1 MKILHIDIETAPHKV
16 YTWGLW
22 GQDISTK
29 NIIEAGYTM
38 CWAAKWDGKRE
49 VMFDSV
55 HESKPEKMIKNVYD
69 LLSQADAVVHYN
81 GAKFDMPT
89 LQKEFFMLG
98 LPPLDYKQIDLLKVA
113 RRKFKFAS
121 NKLDYICQQLNL
133 GSKVKHMGM
142 ELWKD
147 CMDGDEKAWKIM
159 KKYNKQDVVIMER
172 LYHNMLAWIDAHPNR
187 GLYIDSNDPV
197 CRNCGSKDLMKNG
210 KKMTNTGVY
219 QRFQCKGC
227 GKITRSRQQME
238 KHEGVTV

>member
-16 YTWGLW
+16 YSWGLW
-22 GQDISTK
+22 GQDISIK
-29 NIIEAGYTM
+29 NIIEPGYTM

-55 HESKPEKMIKNVYD
+55 HESKPEKMIKSVYD

-89 LQKEFFMLG
+89 LQKEFFMLR
-98 LPPLDYKQIDLLKVA
+98 LAPLDYKQIDLLKVA

-121 NKLDYICQQLNL
+121 NKLDYICQQLGL
-133 GSKVKHMGM
+133 GSKVKHMGTD
-142 ELWKD
+142 LWKD

-172 LYHNMLAWIDAHPNR
+172 LYHNMLGWIDAHPNR
-187 GLYIDSNDPV
+187 ALYIDSNEPV

-219 QRFQCKGC
+219 QRFQCRGC
-227 GKITRSRQQME
+227 GRINRSRQQLE
-238 KHEGVTV
+238 KKSGVTV